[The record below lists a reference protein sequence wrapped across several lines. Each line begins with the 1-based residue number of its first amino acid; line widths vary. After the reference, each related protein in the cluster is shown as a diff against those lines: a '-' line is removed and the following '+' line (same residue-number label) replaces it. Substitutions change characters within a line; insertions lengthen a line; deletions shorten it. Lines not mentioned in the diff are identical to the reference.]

1 MISSTPSGI
10 QIETFEVEDASV
22 SEATTMA
29 TDAAAIELIE
39 QLGLTGQKKLV
50 NGNTVTRLPYRAM
63 EAQEALVYQ
72 AICDSKAKVEDYS
85 GEAIPLRVLQVIAH
99 AKSTEL
105 FARLEIW
112 FPKEYKIDDPVLVG
126 VKQEVRNPTYPTWTT
141 DVYYILARWGKCL
154 LSLEQMEA
162 IAMDLH
168 RKARVAKLTSLA
180 VQVKQAL
187 EETKES
193 LDLKYLTQSVAV
205 NGVTSA

>member
-1 MISSTPSGI
+1 MITATPSGI

-22 SEATTMA
+22 SEATTLA

-39 QLGLTGQKKLV
+39 QLGLKGQQSLV
-50 NGNTVTRLPYRAM
+50 QGKTLTRLPYRAM
-63 EAQEALVYQ
+63 EAQEAVIYR
-72 AICDSKAKVEDYS
+72 AICDATSKVEDYS

-112 FPKEYKIDDPVLVG
+112 YPKEHKVDDPVLVG
-126 VKQEVRNPTYPTWTT
+126 VKQEIRNPAYPTWTT

-154 LSLEQMEA
+154 LSLEQLEA

-168 RKARVAKLTSLA
+168 RKTRIAQLTSLA
-180 VQVKQAL
+180 IQVKQAL

-193 LDLKYLTQSVAV
+193 LDLKYLCKEVSGS
-205 NGVTSA
+205 GVTN